1 MTGCACSATSQ
12 LSCRA
17 DGALGAQ
24 VPTLEAE
31 GLSTKLCTSSILA
44 LLRLSRPHSHTH
56 TKTARA
62 GDCLSRN
69 QPSHLPWAGCNTRSR
84 RSHPRRVAPSA
95 QTCTPAA
102 PTPRPWFRPWLRV
115 LSRPRIQKAVRPAA
129 IGDQWGPACSAGV
142 SHCLSGGRATC
153 GPGYSV
159 RSDLVGRRLL
169 IIGF

>member
-1 MTGCACSATSQ
+1 MAGYACSATSQ

-129 IGDQWGPACSAGV
+129 IGDQWGHCLLGWGG
-142 SHCLSGGRATC
+142 HCLSGGRATC

-159 RSDLVGRRLL
+159 RSDLVGRRLF